1 MKKLILSLV
10 IIVSCYSCSNNLS
23 RSNAKK
29 QIIEKLDYPQDEL
42 LELTL
47 EDRTIYRRI
56 TINRWKKY
64 VELDLLTYTSF
75 GQNKLKGRFPKVSIG
90 GSGVRATLTEKG
102 KQYLVSD
109 AETSGFVKHA
119 QVRQAEL
126 EFVEITGIQVF
137 EKMNVATVSYNIRRT
152 NITPFG
158 NANNLK
164 ERVINQTANFIKYDD
179 GWRIEY

>member
-56 TINRWKKY
+56 TINRWKNMLSLVYLPTQVLDKINSKADFLKFQLVV
-64 VELDLLTYTSF
+64 VE
-75 GQNKLKGRFPKVSIG
+75 
-90 GSGVRATLTEKG
+90 
-102 KQYLVSD
+102 
-109 AETSGFVKHA
+109 
-119 QVRQAEL
+119 
-126 EFVEITGIQVF
+126 
-137 EKMNVATVSYNIRRT
+137 
-152 NITPFG
+152 
-158 NANNLK
+158 
-164 ERVINQTANFIKYDD
+164 
-179 GWRIEY
+179 